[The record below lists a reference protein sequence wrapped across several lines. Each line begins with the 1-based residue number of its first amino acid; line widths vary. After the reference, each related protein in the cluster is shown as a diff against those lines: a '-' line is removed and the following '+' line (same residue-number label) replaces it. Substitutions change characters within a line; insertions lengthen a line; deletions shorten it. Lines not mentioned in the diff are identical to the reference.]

1 MRNILLHMHFPKTG
15 GTTLSEILNREF
27 GVRHCRLSFFRLKKP
42 DEFGSTYVPWKHV
55 LHKYGAEDLEPDWH
69 FREAD
74 LVDVL
79 EHNDGIRAISR
90 HGMVIGPS
98 TIDAMSAVA
107 KERRYRIIP
116 MFFVRR
122 FFPWHVSLY
131 FQQRRDPEYMVRL
144 SCDPEV
150 MVAKTGTLKE
160 YTRFCTSSP
169 DSHRRHKIMYNWTA
183 DDADRM
189 MARIELYQIGLVE
202 RYNESLV
209 VMEDALGTHF
219 QGLDLSYG
227 SPRNVGESGKG
238 GAAARGLRELER
250 EIGVELADDL
260 ARMGEWS
267 DNLYDKL
274 EEELESRVSRVSNF
288 RGKLEDFKSRCRA
301 RSTAAIL

>member
-1 MRNILLHMHFPKTG
+1 M
-15 GTTLSEILNREF
+15 
-27 GVRHCRLSFFRLKKP
+27 
-42 DEFGSTYVPWKHV
+42 PWKHV
-55 LHKYGAEDLEPDWH
+55 LHKYEVADLEPDWH

-79 EHNDGIRAISR
+79 GRSEGVCAISR

-98 TIDAMSAVA
+98 TIDAMSAGA
-107 KERRYRIIP
+107 EDHDYRLIP

-122 FFPWHVSLY
+122 FSPWHVSLY

-160 YTRFCTSSP
+160 YTRFCVSSP

-189 MARIELYQIGLVE
+189 LARIELYQIGLVE

-209 VMEDALGTHF
+209 VMEDFLGAYF
-219 QGLDLSYG
+219 RGLDLSYG
-227 SPRNVGESGKG
+227 VAPQ
-238 GAAARGLRELER
+238 RGLVQKR
-250 EIGVELADDL
+250 
-260 ARMGEWS
+260 
-267 DNLYDKL
+267 
-274 EEELESRVSRVSNF
+274 
-288 RGKLEDFKSRCRA
+288 RCGSSAFAGSGAGDWKGTCR
-301 RSTAAIL
+301 